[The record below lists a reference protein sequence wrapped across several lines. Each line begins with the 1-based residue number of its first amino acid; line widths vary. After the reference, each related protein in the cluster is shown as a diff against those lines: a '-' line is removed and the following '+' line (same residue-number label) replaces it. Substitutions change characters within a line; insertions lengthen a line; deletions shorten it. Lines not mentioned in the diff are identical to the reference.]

1 MRCSLVPLIVVL
13 GLGLLAGSALAAS
26 PSLPDHPLTLDDC
39 ISIALQQSPSLV
51 IARQSVISGE
61 ANLRSALSSYYPE
74 AVFNATRGRT
84 RGSSFLDTPAGTIAF
99 STAATRREAE
109 VLLTHTIWQTGRSQ
123 SAQQARSGLAASSA
137 NAEATEQDLMLSICR
152 LYYAALAAQQFVG
165 VSEATVASAS
175 DHADLVQARATV
187 GEAAPV
193 DVLPAEA
200 SVANAEFALLQAR
213 NEADISKAYL
223 KNEMGVPPT
232 YPLRL
237 APPLE
242 STTRT
247 AAPALADA
255 LRLAMDNRPEI
266 ASINETVASA
276 EQGVRRAEATEN
288 GVISL
293 WAQYNHGIAGPQEG
307 DSWSVVASAT
317 AFLFDGGARRAAVDS
332 ARASLRSLQAQRQ
345 LVVNGIGL
353 EVESALLK
361 AQTAAESVESAEMG
375 VGSAEAQLAAAE
387 AKYREGVGIFV
398 EILDAEEAVARARS
412 NRVQAVYNYQT
423 AVVEMRRALGLLT
436 PWVDT
441 GVAP

>member
-1 MRCSLVPLIVVL
+1 MRCWLVPLIAAL

-26 PSLPDHPLTLDDC
+26 PPLPDHPLALEDC

-74 AVFNATRGRT
+74 AFFIATRGRT
-84 RGSSFLDTPAGTIAF
+84 GGSSFVDTPAGTIAF
-99 STAATRREAE
+99 STATTRREAE

-123 SAQQARSGLAASSA
+123 SVLQSRSSLAASSA
-137 NAEATEQDLMLSICR
+137 NAEATQQGLMLSISR
-152 LYYAALAAQQFVG
+152 LYYAALAARQFVG
-165 VSEATVASAS
+165 VSEATLASAR
-175 DHADLVQARATV
+175 DHAHLVRARATV

-213 NEADISKAYL
+213 NQADIAKAQL
-223 KNEMGVPPT
+223 KSEMGVPPT

-242 STTRT
+242 STAHT
-247 AAPALADA
+247 AVPTLTDA
-255 LRLAMDNRPEI
+255 LRLAMDNRPEM
-266 ASINETVASA
+266 ASMNETVLAA
-276 EQGVRRAEATEN
+276 EQSVRRSEVTEN
-288 GVISL
+288 GVLSL
-293 WAQYNHGIAGPQEG
+293 WTQYNRGISGPQEG
-307 DSWSVVASAT
+307 ESWSVVASAT
-317 AFLFDGGARRAAVDS
+317 AFLFDGGARRAAVDA
-332 ARASLRSLQAQRQ
+332 ARASLRSVQARRQ
-345 LVVNGIGL
+345 QVVNGIGL
-353 EVESALLK
+353 EVESALLNV
-361 AQTAAESVESAEMG
+361 QTAAESMESAEMG

-412 NRVQAVYNYQT
+412 NRVQSVYNHQT
-423 AVVEMRRALGLLT
+423 AVVEMRKALGLLT
-436 PWVDT
+436 PGVDT
-441 GVAP
+441 GVAS